1 MHESFGLR
9 NFARFELFEHA
20 DMDKRLK
27 IAIFQMDIV
36 WENPAAN
43 CRKAAEWIE
52 REAAGAD
59 LVVLPEMFATG
70 FSMDPA
76 SIAQETDGEV
86 VTFMRDL
93 AVKTG
98 KAIITSV
105 AIRDHVRRTEPE
117 TGYFNRLFF
126 FTPDGVWLTYNKR
139 HLFRMGGEHE
149 KYVGGTSRLI
159 VHYKGFRICP
169 MICYDLRFPVFSR
182 NRRDYDVLVYVACWP
197 EARRHAWSSLLRA
210 RAIENLAYV
219 VGVNR
224 CGEEPGNVY
233 SGDSVILD
241 YLGQPLAEAVP
252 SRECMVSATVSMD
265 GLEAFRQKFPAYLDA
280 DDFVLTED

>member
-1 MHESFGLR
+1 
-9 NFARFELFEHA
+9 
-20 DMDKRLK
+20 MDKQLK

-36 WENPAAN
+36 WENPAEN
-43 CRKAAEWIE
+43 CRKVEKWITEQAAE
-52 REAAGAD
+52 AD

-70 FSMDPA
+70 FSMNPA
-76 SIAQETDGEV
+76 AIAQDMDGEV

-93 AVKTG
+93 AVRTG

-105 AIRDHVRRTEPE
+105 AIRDHIRRTAPE
-117 TGYFNRLFF
+117 MGFFNRLFF

-139 HLFRMGGEHE
+139 HLFRMGGEQE
-149 KYVGGTSRLI
+149 VYVGGESKLV

-182 NRRDYDVLVYVACWP
+182 NRGDYDVLVYVACWP
-197 EARRHAWSSLLRA
+197 QVRRYPWTTLLRA

-233 SGDSVILD
+233 SGDSVVLD
-241 YLGQPLAEAVP
+241 FMGQPLAEAEP
-252 SRECMVSATVSMD
+252 GRECMEMATVSMD
-265 GLEAFRQKFPAYLDA
+265 ELEAFRKRFPAHLDA
-280 DDFVLTED
+280 DSFTIIDL